1 MLMRHLASAEEGN
14 AQTALDDASWGLLPP
29 SQLSN
34 SFINVPPSA
43 GGKNSWQLAQTVRE
57 VLPHE
62 PNELSFQNR
71 IKVKDGTTI
80 GLIVLSHRTHSQVVG
95 ATPVPSLI
103 TIFPVNPVRELVPL
117 ASYLM

>member
-43 GGKNSWQLAQTVRE
+43 GGKNR
-57 VLPHE
+57 
-62 PNELSFQNR
+62 
-71 IKVKDGTTI
+71 
-80 GLIVLSHRTHSQVVG
+80 
-95 ATPVPSLI
+95 
-103 TIFPVNPVRELVPL
+103 
-117 ASYLM
+117 